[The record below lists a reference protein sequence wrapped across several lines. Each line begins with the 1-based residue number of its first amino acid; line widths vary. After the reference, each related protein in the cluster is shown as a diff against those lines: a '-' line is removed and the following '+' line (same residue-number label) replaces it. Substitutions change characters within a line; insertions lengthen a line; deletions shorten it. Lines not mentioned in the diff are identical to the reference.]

1 MNCVRKQELSHQ
13 LSVCTNSLSAQN
25 QDGSRLG
32 EVVGT
37 EAASKLKDMVDRSNQ
52 MASSVK
58 ERIRLESDRAK
69 LQRQKSLEVVEYN
82 FHF

>member
-1 MNCVRKQELSHQ
+1 LSRQ

-58 ERIRLESDRAK
+58 ERIRLESDRTK